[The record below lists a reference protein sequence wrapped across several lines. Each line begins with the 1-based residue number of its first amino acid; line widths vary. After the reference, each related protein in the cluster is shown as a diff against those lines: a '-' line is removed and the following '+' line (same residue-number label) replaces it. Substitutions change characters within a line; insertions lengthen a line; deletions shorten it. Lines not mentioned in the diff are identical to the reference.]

1 MDETLVWLLESPPWV
16 EFHARLDLLEQPEG
30 DPQVQTAR
38 QAMLDH
44 PRVQALLAE
53 LHGWPGRV
61 LTSHKQAGHPL
72 HKLVFVAD
80 LGLRA
85 GDPGVDAV
93 IAHILEH
100 GSDAGPFQVL
110 MNIPRHFGGSGEDQW
125 AWALCDAPLLLYALL
140 KFGLGGDPGVQA
152 GVEYLVSLVR
162 ENGWPCAVSPE
173 LGRFRGP
180 GRKEDPCPY
189 ANLVMLKAL
198 AETVEWRDS
207 QASRTGAETLLS
219 LWEHSREQHPYLFYM
234 GTDFS
239 KLKAP
244 LVWYDILHV
253 LDVLS
258 QFPWLGG
265 DARLQEIVSIVR
277 AKSDGQGRFTPES
290 VWKTWDEW
298 DFGQKK
304 TPSPWLTLVT
314 LRILKRMNVG
324 RELL

>member
-1 MDETLVWLLESPPWV
+1 MDQTLPWLLGGSPWV
-16 EFHARLDLLEQPEG
+16 EYRARLDLLTQPEG
-30 DPQVQTAR
+30 DLQAQSAR
-38 QAMLDH
+38 QAMLNH
-44 PRVQALLAE
+44 PQVQALLAE

-72 HKLVFVAD
+72 HKLVFLAD

-85 GDPGVDAV
+85 GDPGMDA
-93 IAHILEH
+93 IIDRILEH
-100 GSDAGPFQVL
+100 RSDAGPFQVL
-110 MNIPRHFGGSGEDQW
+110 MNIPSHFGGSGEDQW

-140 KFGLGGDPGVQA
+140 KFGLSGDSRLQEAVSYLA
-152 GVEYLVSLVR
+152 GLGR
-162 ENGWPCAVSPE
+162 ANGWPCAVSPE

-198 AETVEWRDS
+198 AEMDELRDS
-207 QASRTGAETLLS
+207 RASRTGAETLLS
-219 LWEHSREQHPYLFYM
+219 LWEHSREQHPYMFYM
-234 GTDFS
+234 GNDFA

-258 QFPWLGG
+258 QFPWLHE
-265 DARLQEIVSIVR
+265 DARLQDMATIVL
-277 AKSDGQGRFTPES
+277 AKADRQGRFTSES
-290 VWKTWDEW
+290 VWKAWDEW

-304 TPSPWLTLVT
+304 TPSPWLTLVA
-314 LRILKRMNVG
+314 LRILKRLNV
-324 RELL
+324 